1 MSPDQGQ
8 WMSLSELFAWDAK
21 DEIGLYPFEAR
32 CLAVDFPP
40 DKFPELME
48 LGRPTLDFIFGRSSR
63 VSRQIRGGEI
73 TLYFPERWLSVKQ
86 KVALM
91 QSIVDLHE
99 TYPLR
104 KVYIITAEPIIVSD
118 FTHEM
123 VRLWRTE

>member
-1 MSPDQGQ
+1 
-8 WMSLSELFAWDAK
+8 MSLSELFAWEAK

-32 CLAVDFPP
+32 CLAADFPP
-40 DKFPELME
+40 DKFSELME
-48 LGRPTLDFIFGRSSR
+48 LGKPSLDFIFGKTAR

-91 QSIVDLHE
+91 QSICDVHDI
-99 TYPLR
+99 YPLR
-104 KVYIITAEPIIVSD
+104 KVNVITGEPIIISD

-123 VRLWRTE
+123 VRLWRDEG